1 MYVCVYSWLKITSSN
16 SSFYLEKM
24 HIISIQKNYQ
34 NNIWF
39 WLVYHHQLS
48 NYATNM
54 FQSILKYSLFLYI
67 SKINIRKLCVNLL
80 TLNYITIGISTQQL
94 KCLFHLD
101 HQFCCIA
108 SDFSYSIVTLL
119 SKWMASFC
127 NRETTPWHHKE
138 NLIVGELVK
147 FHKTKN
153 LHFVLIY
160 PCTYIELY
168 GWSCPN
174 LVIST

>member
-54 FQSILKYSLFLYI
+54 FQSIHKYSLFLYI
-67 SKINIRKLCVNLL
+67 SKINIRKLCVKSFDFELYHNWRF
-80 TLNYITIGISTQQL
+80 NSTAKMPVSSGSSILQHSFRFFIQYSHSIKQMNSIILQQR
-94 KCLFHLD
+94 D
-101 HQFCCIA
+101 YA
-108 SDFSYSIVTLL
+108 
-119 SKWMASFC
+119 MAS
-127 NRETTPWHHKE
+127 
-138 NLIVGELVK
+138 
-147 FHKTKN
+147 
-153 LHFVLIY
+153 
-160 PCTYIELY
+160 
-168 GWSCPN
+168 
-174 LVIST
+174 